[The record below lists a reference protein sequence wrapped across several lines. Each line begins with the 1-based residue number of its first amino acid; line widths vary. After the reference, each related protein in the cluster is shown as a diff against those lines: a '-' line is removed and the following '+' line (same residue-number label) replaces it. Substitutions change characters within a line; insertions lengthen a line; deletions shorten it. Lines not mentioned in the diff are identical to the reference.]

1 MKFLFR
7 QVKRLCAV
15 ALFVSVAACSESTD
29 LVRSLDSAEPS
40 SATVT
45 LDVYKSPTCGCCEK
59 WIEHIEASTF
69 DAKVHH
75 PTDLNKVK
83 LDNGIASRYHS
94 CHTAISADGYVF
106 EGHIPAQTIE
116 RFLAEKP
123 PNVIG
128 LAVPGMPVGSP
139 GMEMGTRHD
148 DYDVLLLK
156 KDGDVEVY
164 EHISANRSDAR
175 S

>member
-1 MKFLFR
+1 MKYLIK
-7 QVKRLCAV
+7 QVKWLCAV
-15 ALFVSVAACSESTD
+15 SLFISVAACSDATD
-29 LVRSLDSAEPS
+29 LASTAKPAEKS
-40 SATVT
+40 SERVT
-45 LDVYKSPTCGCCEK
+45 LEVYKSPTCGCCEK
-59 WIEHIEASTF
+59 WIEHIEASAF
-69 DAKVHH
+69 DAIVHH
-75 PTDLNKVK
+75 PADLNKVK
-83 LDNGIASRYHS
+83 LDNGIAPRYHS

-123 PNVIG
+123 TNVIG
-128 LAVPGMPVGSP
+128 LAVPGMPMGSP
-139 GMEMGTRHD
+139 GMEMGNRHD

-156 KDGDVEVY
+156 KDGNVEVY

>member
-7 QVKRLCAV
+7 QVKWLCAV
-15 ALFVSVAACSESTD
+15 SLFVSVAACSENTNVVSTSN
-29 LVRSLDSAEPS
+29 RSVEPS
-40 SATVT
+40 EKTT
-45 LDVYKSPTCGCCEK
+45 LDVYKSRTCGCCKK
-59 WIEHIEASTF
+59 WIEHIEASGF
-69 DAKVHH
+69 DANVHH

-123 PNVIG
+123 TNVIG
-128 LAVPGMPVGSP
+128 LTVPGMPVGSP
-139 GMEMGTRHD
+139 GMEMGNRHD

-156 KDGDVEVY
+156 KDGNVEVY
-164 EHISANRSDAR
+164 EHISAEHSDA
-175 S
+175 